1 MAVSD
6 DDDGVTNSRSRSRFC
21 CVPVASVLTLTLAAC
36 GADTDADPT
45 LARPSGS
52 DGAVVTAAPG
62 EPTEADGEQSSG
74 SPLPDDDGPSPEAL
88 DGAGSTV
95 AAAGVPEVLDFTA
108 ATVDGGAFDGADLAG
123 RPVLLWFW
131 APWCT
136 VCARE
141 APSVAQ
147 LADDLQGQVEVV
159 GVAGLSSDASAMAA
173 FVERGGV
180 EDLVHVA
187 DTDGSVYSRFGVASQ
202 YDSVT
207 VSADGEVTVLTGPL
221 SEAQL
226 REAAERL
233 VG

>member
-1 MAVSD
+1 MRDED
-6 DDDGVTNSRSRSRFC
+6 DVMTNVRSRSA
-21 CVPVASVLTLTLAAC
+21 PVALLLTLLVAAC

-45 LARPSGS
+45 RALPAGS
-52 DGAVVTAAPG
+52 DGGVVSAAPG
-62 EPTEADGEQSSG
+62 GPTAADGEQSSG
-74 SPLPDDDGPSPEAL
+74 SPTPDDDGTSPEAL
-88 DGAGSTV
+88 DGTGTTV
-95 AAAGVPEVLDFTA
+95 AAADVPEVLDFTA
-108 ATVDGGAFDGADLAG
+108 VTVGGGSFDGADLAG

-141 APSVAQ
+141 APFVAQ
-147 LADDLQGQVEVV
+147 LAEDLQGQVEVV
-159 GVAGLSSDASAMAA
+159 GVAGLSSDASAMAE

-180 EDLVHVA
+180 EGIVHVA

-207 VSADGEVTVLTGPL
+207 VSPDGEVTVLTGPL